1 MRALRP
7 RYEGSKAMIGGFE
20 AKIGSSKAK
29 IGGSKAMI
37 GASKVN
43 FLGQLGHDCR
53 LGGSGNSHPVTK
65 A

>member
-37 GASKVN
+37 GGSKVN
-43 FLGQLGHDCR
+43 FLGLLGHDFR
-53 LGGSGNSHPVTK
+53 SGGSGNSHPVTK